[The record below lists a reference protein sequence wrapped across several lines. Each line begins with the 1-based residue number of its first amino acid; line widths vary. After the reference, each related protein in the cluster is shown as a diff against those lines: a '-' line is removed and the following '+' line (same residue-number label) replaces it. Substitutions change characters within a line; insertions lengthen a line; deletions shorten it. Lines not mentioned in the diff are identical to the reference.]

1 MCCSLRAFGKSPLN
15 KKINL
20 RIIIISNTLNFIVKP
35 HLGNTGGD
43 NK

>member
-20 RIIIISNTLNFIVKP
+20 RIIISNTLNFIVKP